1 MRARLAAR
9 CYCRI
14 TIAERHEEF
23 PAASNALKIIVLVPT
38 LSGMLLAVQVR
49 VPVANPDAPVEFDQV
64 TLLTPTLSVA
74 VPRKLIV
81 KALVA
86 MALAAG

>member
-1 MRARLAAR
+1 
-9 CYCRI
+9 
-14 TIAERHEEF
+14 
-23 PAASNALKIIVLVPT
+23 
-38 LSGMLLAVQVR
+38 MLLAVQVR